1 MTSVIQVSCLGCC
14 PSVVWWVV
22 PASHW
27 FLHVTSVTTCL
38 QCFGQQAHHPAV
50 HTDCS
55 YSGGGSALHVSE
67 LCFAS
72 PAPLSLLLQYGI
84 QFWCR
89 LTQVACN
96 TGRMSKDEDDDV
108 VVVAAKKYRS
118 SADADKPHNMFR
130 GQSRSPNMVPFDML
144 GMVSY

>member
-1 MTSVIQVSCLGCC
+1 MLHPVFWIQDNDENINLANEGGHLTSVIQVSCLECC

-108 VVVAAKKYRS
+108 S
-118 SADADKPHNMFR
+118 GGGS
-130 GQSRSPNMVPFDML
+130 
-144 GMVSY
+144 